1 VKTAWFFTGMFLA
14 ISASFGIAQETSS
27 GFGNLSESSGKP
39 IEAISDEMVVD
50 NEASQAEL
58 TGNVEIIQGEL
69 HLYADFVS
77 VTYNDEQS
85 DIKTLY
91 AKDNVVVISGEDK
104 ATADEADYDLERGTI
119 VLKGNANILQAGNTA
134 RAERVEINVDT
145 GASTL
150 SGRVRTVL
158 QPTEDRE

>member
-1 VKTAWFFTGMFLA
+1 MKTLWFFAGMFLA
-14 ISASFGIAQETSS
+14 ISTAFVVAQEKPS

-39 IEAISDEMVVD
+39 VEAISDEMVLD
-50 NEASQAEL
+50 NDASVAEL
-58 TGNVEIIQGEL
+58 SGNVEIIQGEL
-69 HLYADFVS
+69 HLYADFVR

-134 RAERVEINVDT
+134 RAER
-145 GASTL
+145 A
-150 SGRVRTVL
+150 
-158 QPTEDRE
+158 